1 MCLEDFSDHEAMS
14 VLARDLKV
22 DAICSSNNEFSIHT
36 SAYFADSL
44 SPGFDH
50 FLTTLQ
56 LNNKDKFRQLVKKLD
71 LQHIAWYRDPVL
83 IASFHARLAFNQTQK
98 N

>member
-22 DAICSSNNEFSIHT
+22 DAICSSNNEFSILN

-44 SPGFDH
+44 SPWIRSFFDNVA
-50 FLTTLQ
+50 T
-56 LNNKDKFRQLVKKLD
+56 N
-71 LQHIAWYRDPVL
+71 
-83 IASFHARLAFNQTQK
+83 
-98 N
+98 